1 VGPPIF
7 LTTLARLEGYTAS
20 LSDLVR
26 REGERGMKGLSRVMV
41 PAVVLVV
48 VSGCVSKTW
57 VEQELDRRDARL
69 DQGLASAQGTAA
81 QAQRDAD
88 LAQKRLNAV
97 DQSVS
102 VLGARSSTLEAQ
114 SSTLDARSTIL
125 EARSADLEARTQ
137 GAWTRAEGAGARAE
151 GVDAR
156 LTRLWATR
164 NVRTVVNVL
173 QVEFGFDQASL
184 GDSAKSI
191 LFALVRELRENP
203 ELALDLEGY
212 TDSKG
217 SYQYNVRLSQR
228 RVEAVRR
235 YLVEQGAE
243 QHRIRASA
251 RGPAADPAVPEE
263 RRRRV
268 DIRLVIAE
276 D

>member
-1 VGPPIF
+1 ME
-7 LTTLARLEGYTAS
+7 RTA
-20 LSDLVR
+20 LV
-26 REGERGMKGLSRVMV
+26 LV
-41 PAVVLVV
+41 PAVVLIV
-48 VSGCVSKTW
+48 VSGCASKTW
-57 VEQELDRRDARL
+57 VEQELNRRDARL
-69 DQGLASAQGTAA
+69 DRSLVTAQGSTA

-97 DQSVS
+97 DQSVG
-102 VLGARSSTLEAQ
+102 VLEARSSTLEAR
-114 SSTLDARSTIL
+114 SSTL
-125 EARSADLEARTQ
+125 EARSSTLEARSTDLEARTQ
-137 GAWTRAEGAGARAE
+137 DASTRAESANARAE

-173 QVEFGFDQASL
+173 QVAFGFDQSWL
-184 GDSAKSI
+184 DDSAKSI

-235 YLVEQGAE
+235 YLVEQGVE

-251 RGPAADPAVPEE
+251 RGPTADSAVPEGLS
-263 RRRRV
+263 RRV
-268 DIRLVIAE
+268 DIKLVIAA